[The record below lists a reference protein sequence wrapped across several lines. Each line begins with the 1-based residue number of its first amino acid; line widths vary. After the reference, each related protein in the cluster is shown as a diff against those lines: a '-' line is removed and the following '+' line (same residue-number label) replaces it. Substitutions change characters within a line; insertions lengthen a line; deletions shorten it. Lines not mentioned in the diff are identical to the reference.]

1 MNILQKINTVRNE
14 LIVGKDA
21 KNAHKNY
28 EYFSPDSVNKALQ
41 PLLAQHDLFDRFELL
56 WNPEKNMYESIYT
69 IFDVS
74 QVSSD
79 NSLPNV
85 VFRFD
90 IKMADIAGANGAQE
104 SGGTMTYAKR
114 YSQMNAFNIAD
125 NNLDLDNDKF
135 NKGMKI
141 KDSPKLTPPKMATQ
155 PSYKK
160 ASVQPTPQA
169 TQQGDDNA
177 LASEPQLRLLQ
188 KLQTEGKIPEHLVF
202 ADKTKTGS
210 FENVKITKNEAS
222 QTIQEANSGS
232 SISWGGSKE
241 ELPF

>member
-1 MNILQKINTVRNE
+1 MNILQKINNVRNE
-14 LIVGKDA
+14 LVVGKDA

-28 EYFSPDSVNKALQ
+28 DYFSPDSVNKALQ
-41 PLLAQHDLFDRFELL
+41 PLLAEHQLFDRFELL
-56 WNPEKNMYESIYT
+56 WNPEKNMYEAIYT
-69 IFDVS
+69 IFDVENMG
-74 QVSSD
+74 SD

-135 NKGMKI
+135 NKGSK
-141 KDSPKLTPPKMATQ
+141 KAPTPQ
-155 PSYKK
+155 YKK
-160 ASVQPTPQA
+160 ATVQPTAQKTTPST
-169 TQQGDDNA
+169 TQTSSGSDP
-177 LASEPQLRLLQ
+177 LASEAQLRLLQ
-188 KLQTEGKIPEHLVF
+188 KLQTEGKISNDLVF

-210 FENVKITKNEAS
+210 FENIKITKNEAS
-222 QTIQEANSGS
+222 QTIQEANSGKA
-232 SISWGGSKE
+232 ISWSGSKE
-241 ELPF
+241 DSPF